1 MKYYEIKRIRQDHL
15 EYYYKTKNE
24 LNQIITISFYS
35 FNVNGIL
42 KSWSVELYIG
52 KRKNK
57 SKSFEECLL
66 TGKDGIK
73 SLVWAKKCLEDFIL
87 FLTIEKNERNHNIF
101 IYASNS
107 KRMRVYTKSL
117 SFLNFKKGQDFLYKN
132 IINL

>member
-52 KRKNK
+52 KRKHK
-57 SKSFEECLL
+57 SKFFEECVS
-66 TGKDGIK
+66 TGKDGVK
-73 SLVWAKKCLEDFIL
+73 SLVWAKKCLEEFIAYL
-87 FLTIEKNERNHNIF
+87 IEYQNERNHNII

-107 KRMRVYTKSL
+107 KRMRVYVRGLSSL
-117 SFLNFKKGQDFLYKN
+117 DFKKGQNFLYKN